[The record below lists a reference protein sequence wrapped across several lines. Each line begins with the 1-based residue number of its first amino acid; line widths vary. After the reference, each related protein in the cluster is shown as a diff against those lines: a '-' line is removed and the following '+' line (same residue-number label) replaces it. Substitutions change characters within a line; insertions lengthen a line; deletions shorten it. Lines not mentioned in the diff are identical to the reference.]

1 MLYQNP
7 KLKRLRQK
15 LRNNTTDAERKLWSM
30 IRKKEIMNF
39 KFTRQ
44 YGVGKY
50 ILDFYCPTLRLALEL
65 DGSQHMEAK
74 NAMYDEQRAKFLNF
88 HNIKIIRFY
97 DNEVFKNPEKVLE
110 RIVKII
116 KNNENPIQK

>member
-1 MLYQNP
+1 
-7 KLKRLRQK
+7 
-15 LRNNTTDAERKLWSM
+15 M

-116 KNNENPIQK
+116 ENNKYPLLTSPYFKGRNKK